1 MLASWLRPGRMAAV
15 LAVAVG
21 LAAGTL
27 SAASAKPRL
36 SACKNVIKGTPASE
50 TLDGTPAA
58 DRMLGLGGDD
68 RLIGEAGN
76 DCLDGGL
83 DNDELIGGNGD
94 DLLEGQTGADVLQ
107 GDAGADELKG
117 QEGDDRLD
125 GGAGSD
131 NLAGGGG
138 NDFIVGGAGADQ
150 LAGAGGADRIY
161 GGPGRDTVDGGGGS
175 DDIREVPDG
184 YPAAESLDWGHNR
197 IEGGPGRDRLNV
209 ANGRRDVV
217 DCGAGRDTI
226 RADKGDRL
234 RHCEKRHYLISPFP
248 ATSPSRGGRSR
259 TFVVKFRS
267 LATVGKAGDFFSIS
281 VKGPPGRGCG
291 SLEASS
297 AGMSYHR
304 DRAVRYRLEP
314 FSGKGKKAHRW
325 CRGRYSGK
333 VEYMA
338 SATAKG
344 LPIGRFAFQVRG

>member
-1 MLASWLRPGRMAAV
+1 MFRCWLRPGRAAV
-15 LAVAVG
+15 VLAAAVALG
-21 LAAGTL
+21 AGAM
-27 SAASAKPRL
+27 SAGARPRL
-36 SACKNVIKGTPASE
+36 SACKNLIKGTPASE

-58 DRMLGLGGDD
+58 DRILGLGGDD
-68 RLIGEAGN
+68 RLIGEDGN

-83 DNDELIGGNGD
+83 DNDELIGGKGD
-94 DLLEGQTGADVLQ
+94 DLLEGETGSDVIE
-107 GDAGADELKG
+107 GDAGADEIDG

-125 GGAGSD
+125 GGAGADS
-131 NLAGGGG
+131 LAGGGG
-138 NDFIVGGAGADQ
+138 GDFMVGGTGADK

-161 GGPGRDTVDGGGGS
+161 GGPGRDAVDGGQGN

-184 YPAAESLDWGHNR
+184 YAAGQPLDWGHNK
-197 IEGGPGRDRLNV
+197 IDGGPGRDRLNV
-209 ANGRRDVV
+209 ANGRRDAV

-234 RHCEKRHYLISPFP
+234 RHCEQRHYLISPFP
-248 ATSPSRGGRSR
+248 DTSPGRGGRTR

-267 LATVGKAGDFFSIS
+267 VATVGKAGDFFSVA

-304 DRAVRYRLEP
+304 DRAVRYRLRP
-314 FSGKGKKAHRW
+314 FTGKGKQAHRW

-344 LPIGRFAFQVRG
+344 APIGRFAFRVRG